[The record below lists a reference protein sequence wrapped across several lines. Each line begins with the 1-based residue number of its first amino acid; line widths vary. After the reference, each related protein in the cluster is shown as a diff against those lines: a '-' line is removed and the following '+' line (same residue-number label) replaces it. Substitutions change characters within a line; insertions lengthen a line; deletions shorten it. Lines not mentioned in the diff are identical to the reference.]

1 MQVTKTRKIFSE
13 DTNFSGTQT
22 FFKLIY
28 LPKKNIF
35 AFPVTGFVKYRQM
48 QRMAYKDDKFY
59 IEKVLKGETNAYA
72 DLVNKHKEMVFT
84 IAVKILRNHE
94 DAEEIAQ
101 DTFLK
106 AFNALPNFKGDAKF
120 STWIYRIVY
129 NTAISQSRKRKHEFA
144 AINEEMIDNYTTD
157 KVSRSVNEFSE
168 DEQINA
174 INSLMEKLPEEE
186 NLLLT
191 LFYKNE
197 KSIGDISEITG
208 YTESN
213 VKVKLYR
220 LRKKMYNEL
229 EKHFNLN

>member
-1 MQVTKTRKIFSE
+1 
-13 DTNFSGTQT
+13 
-22 FFKLIY
+22 
-28 LPKKNIF
+28 
-35 AFPVTGFVKYRQM
+35 
-48 QRMAYKDDKFY
+48 
-59 IEKVLKGETNAYA
+59 
-72 DLVNKHKEMVFT
+72 
-84 IAVKILRNHE
+84 
-94 DAEEIAQ
+94 
-101 DTFLK
+101 
-106 AFNALPNFKGDAKF
+106 
-120 STWIYRIVY
+120 
-129 NTAISQSRKRKHEFA
+129 
-144 AINEEMIDNYTTD
+144 MIDNYTTD
-157 KVSRSVNEFSE
+157 KVSRSVNEFNE

-229 EKHFNLN
+229 EHYFNLS

>member
-1 MQVTKTRKIFSE
+1 
-13 DTNFSGTQT
+13 
-22 FFKLIY
+22 
-28 LPKKNIF
+28 
-35 AFPVTGFVKYRQM
+35 M

-59 IEKVLKGETNAYA
+59 IEKVLKGDTNAYA

-106 AFNALPNFKGDAKF
+106 AFNALSNFKGDAKF
-120 STWIYRIVY
+120 STWIYRIAY

-157 KVSRSVNEFSE
+157 KVSRSVNEFNE

-229 EKHFNLN
+229 EHYFNLSWLWKIRTPNISKMIF

>member
-1 MQVTKTRKIFSE
+1 
-13 DTNFSGTQT
+13 
-22 FFKLIY
+22 
-28 LPKKNIF
+28 
-35 AFPVTGFVKYRQM
+35 M

-59 IEKVLKGETNAYA
+59 IEKVLNGDTNAYA
-72 DLVNKHKEMVFT
+72 DLINKHKEMVFT

-120 STWIYRIVY
+120 STWIYRIAY
-129 NTAISQSRKRKHEFA
+129 NTAISQSRKRKQEFA
-144 AINEEMIDNYTTD
+144 AINDDMIDNYTTD

-229 EKHFNLN
+229 EHYFNLS